1 MTIPTQMSL
10 NGFIATVPDLR
21 FTSTGKARFYARVGC
36 EHFRREVDGSVTKL
50 EATFH
55 DLVLFESAAE
65 RAYAQL
71 RKGDTFIAS
80 GHVHEYA
87 LERNGAT
94 VVREEFVARQIGHD
108 TARTTYEVH
117 RRTGPTEP
125 AVAPAAEPTGELA
138 TKPAAG
144 LEHRQ
149 VPQSAVGI

>member
-1 MTIPTQMSL
+1 M
-10 NGFIATVPDLR
+10 VPGR
-21 FTSTGKARFYARVGC
+21 PVPPGTS
-36 EHFRREVDGSVTKL
+36 KL

-55 DLVLFESAAE
+55 DLVLFETAAE

-87 LERNGAT
+87 FERNGTT
-94 VVREEFVARQIGHD
+94 VVREEFVARHIGHD

-117 RRTGPTEP
+117 RRTTPTEP
-125 AVAPAAEPTGELA
+125 AAAPTGELA
-138 TKPAAG
+138 AE

-149 VPQSAVGI
+149 VPQPAVGT

>member
-36 EHFRREVDGSVTKL
+36 EHYRREVDGSLSKL

-55 DLVLFESAAE
+55 DLVLFETAAE

-71 RKGDTFIAS
+71 LKGDTFIAS

-87 LERNGAT
+87 FERNGTT
-94 VVREEFVARQIGHD
+94 VVREQFVARHIGHD

-117 RRTGPTEP
+117 RRTTPTEP
-125 AVAPAAEPTGELA
+125 AAAPTAGSAAEPAAE
-138 TKPAAG
+138 
-144 LEHRQ
+144 LEPRQ
-149 VPQSAVGI
+149 VPQPAIGI